1 MDDHIDE
8 IFEEYEREKA
18 AQDRALQVYA
28 YLDGSEYS
36 YDDMEMYC
44 ISVLDSEF
52 DQYPDGAL
60 EAQLRDVLYKL
71 RNHHA

>member
-28 YLDGSEYS
+28 YLDGSECS

-52 DQYPDGAL
+52 MNYPDGAL

-71 RNHHA
+71 RNHA